1 MNELTL
7 SDFFNTVFTFFT
19 QIQVWTG
26 LSTPAFLWLI
36 FTTYKAFK
44 HASSESD
51 SIMEII
57 SEVAV
62 SIFFWWLVGFF
73 LINPLWNYILSWV

>member
-1 MNELTL
+1 MTL
-7 SDFFNTVFTFFT
+7 SDLFNTIFTLLT
-19 QIQVWTG
+19 QLQVWTG

-51 SIMEII
+51 NVMEIL
-57 SEVAV
+57 SHVV
-62 SIFFWWLVGFF
+62 FQIFFWWLVGYFI
-73 LINPLWNYILSWV
+73 INPVWNYILSWV